1 MKSNDL
7 LRQITKADSVLVEV
21 GTQSNIKWEF
31 KVDKVD
37 LEMQI
42 MHVTNGMDVETGLSI
57 YKSSI
62 TYRRQHGKNVI
73 HLKATSA

>member
-21 GTQSNIKWEF
+21 GTQSNTKWEF

-42 MHVTNGMDVETGLSI
+42 MHVTNGMNVETGLSI
-57 YKSSI
+57 YKSARWS
-62 TYRRQHGKNVI
+62 RQHGNNVI